1 MIFDLQTL
9 GCILFTIVIYVMS
22 AQPYEW
28 GRFLMFLVISLLVT
42 YVAQSIG
49 LLIGAAFSVTV
60 SILNYS
66 EFG

>member
-1 MIFDLQTL
+1 
-9 GCILFTIVIYVMS
+9 MS

-28 GRFLMFLVISLLVT
+28 DRFLMFLIISLLVT

-60 SILNYS
+60 SI
-66 EFG
+66 FI